1 MEIYFRSSELDNYV
15 DIKIGSQKDLTALAS
30 GYKVP
35 MIEENHI
42 PYMLKPSS
50 REIDGEIWLRYHTG
64 TSYILER
71 VLYKMRL
78 DGAMLR
84 LIFSQIC
91 ECMTSLEKYLLDAE
105 DLVLEPQYILY
116 RADLRNIGLIYVPGY
131 NRDIKVQIRSLLE
144 ALMKR
149 FDHRDRQG
157 LIYMYGLYDMICSDA
172 AALGQF
178 RQQVLQEIKD
188 EDGIVTDKKIDNKGK
203 YKQEPKITG
212 LVPLTNGALESME
225 LDKYRDTIVIGRGKR
240 ESDYRLPTNQISRIH
255 ACIYKQGN
263 EIIIKDAD
271 STNGTFLNY
280 ERLSPGE
287 GRTLRQGDVISF
299 ANEEFFV
306 K

>member
-1 MEIYFRSSELDNYV
+1 MEISFRSSDLENFV
-15 DIKIGSQKDLTALAS
+15 DIKIGNQRELKVSPI
-30 GYKVP
+30 GYKLP
-35 MIEENHI
+35 MLEENHI

-71 VLYKMRL
+71 VLYKLRL

-91 ECMTSLEKYLLDAE
+91 ECIASLEKYLLDAE

-131 NRDIKVQIRSLLE
+131 NRDIKLQIRGLLE
-144 ALMKR
+144 TLMKR
-149 FDHRDRQG
+149 FDHRDRPG
-157 LIYMYGLYDMICSDA
+157 LVYMYGLYDMICRDA
-172 AALGQF
+172 VALEQF
-178 RQQVLQEIKD
+178 RGCVLEEIKD
-188 EDGIVTDKKIDNKGK
+188 EEIIITDKKTNDKE
-203 YKQEPKITG
+203 EPKITG
-212 LVPLTNGALESME
+212 LVPLTNGALEAME
-225 LDKYRDTIVIGRGKR
+225 LDKYSDTIVIGRGKR

-280 ERLSPGE
+280 ERLGQGE
-287 GRTLRQGDVISF
+287 GRILRQGDIISF

>member
-1 MEIYFRSSELDNYV
+1 MEIYFRSSDLDNYV
-15 DIKIGSQKDLTALAS
+15 DIRIGNQKELQASAS

-91 ECMTSLEKYLLDAE
+91 ECMASLEKYLLDAE

-116 RADLRNIGLIYVPGY
+116 RADVRNIGLIYVPGY
-131 NRDIKVQIRSLLE
+131 NRDIRVQIRVLLE

-178 RQQVLQEIKD
+178 RGRVLEEIKED
-188 EDGIVTDKKIDNKGK
+188 EGIVTDKKAQ
-203 YKQEPKITG
+203 YKEEPKITG
-212 LVPLTNGALESME
+212 LVPLTNGALELME
-225 LDKYRDTIVIGRGKR
+225 LDKYSDTIVIGRGKR

-280 ERLSPGE
+280 ERLGPGE
-287 GRTLRQGDVISF
+287 GRILRQGDVVSF